1 MTELWLHKVFHR
13 VIFTNI
19 NVPKNCYQIFKKEA
33 EIDELPD
40 NSTSI
45 LQCNLLHHYLDLPN
59 E

>member
-19 NVPKNCYQIFKKEA
+19 NVRKNCYQIFKKEA

-45 LQCNLLHHYLDLPN
+45 LQCNLLHRYLDRPN